1 LTTKTSRPVGAHG
14 PAVDEYDA
22 LYQQHRGRILR
33 LCGILLRDRDEAEDV
48 TQEVFLLLHRERD
61 RGPRRV
67 GWGPWLTRV
76 AVNACY
82 RRRRSRW
89 WRVWHAVNPAVD
101 IAELSVSGPTPEAQA
116 VTMEEHRI
124 VLAVFNRLSRRQ
136 QEVFVLR
143 HVEGYSTDEVAT
155 ILGVHT
161 GSVKRHLFRATHAFQ
176 KTLRRARDPRAGVP
190 HA

>member
-1 LTTKTSRPVGAHG
+1 MQYLWLLTKYST
-14 PAVDEYDA
+14 
-22 LYQQHRGRILR
+22 
-33 LCGILLRDRDEAEDV
+33 
-48 TQEVFLLLHRERD
+48 RERGD
-61 RGPRRV
+61 IPLVQQVARQFLACADASLHEC
-67 GWGPWLTRV
+67 LTQGGEIWIEVERTCRARARNTKADKRLVEPAGRV

-136 QEVFVLR
+136 QEVFLLR

-155 ILGVHT
+155 ILGVRT

-176 KTLRRARDPRAGVP
+176 KTLRTARDPRAGVP